1 MGGVT
6 MTVTVLPSSC
16 RTWLKPEKTSILLN
30 CQNLGPSSMP
40 DQFDRLKTTL
50 ADRYTY
56 GPWRAQRDSVMAE
69 LRALVAR

>member
-1 MGGVT
+1 
-6 MTVTVLPSSC
+6 
-16 RTWLKPEKTSILLN
+16 
-30 CQNLGPSSMP
+30 MP